1 MQLHRILLVQETHKQ
16 IEGITVQ
23 NIPEHS
29 SESINVSV
37 DLVVVDISFT
47 LTDF

>member
-1 MQLHRILLVQETHKQ
+1 MQLHRILLVQEPHKQ
-16 IEGITVQ
+16 IESITVQ
-23 NIPEHS
+23 NIPEHG